1 MSVPLLAFEGNLDP
15 FQVSIKLP
23 ENESTIVQLRPTPYH
38 DRFAS
43 PINHRAWALQE
54 QVMSPHLVIFTP
66 DGIEMVCKAMH
77 GSREIL
83 DVRSRSLIANSKQR
97 STSWY
102 RIRENYSERRLSYA
116 GDKLI
121 AISAIAHEMSQHF
134 AGRYLA
140 GLWEDT
146 LFDDLQWI
154 TKGHLGNRP
163 AEYRAPSWSWASMNT
178 AVVDILVGE
187 YFSDCTLGRCEDT
200 LSVPDD
206 PYGAVSGGFLELKG
220 VSYEFKV
227 RRGLENEYRPC
238 LAGVTDIFDE
248 EYTG

>member
-1 MSVPLLAFEGNLDP
+1 MHAIYRNSALTIVAACTKSAWGHFLKMSVPLLAFEGNLDP

-102 RIRENYSERRLSYA
+102 RITRELQRT
-116 GDKLI
+116 
-121 AISAIAHEMSQHF
+121 SAILCWRQI
-134 AGRYLA
+134 
-140 GLWEDT
+140 DC
-146 LFDDLQWI
+146 
-154 TKGHLGNRP
+154 
-163 AEYRAPSWSWASMNT
+163 
-178 AVVDILVGE
+178 
-187 YFSDCTLGRCEDT
+187 YFSYSSRDEPAFCRQISGRIM
-200 LSVPDD
+200 
-206 PYGAVSGGFLELKG
+206 G
-220 VSYEFKV
+220 
-227 RRGLENEYRPC
+227 RHIIR
-238 LAGVTDIFDE
+238 
-248 EYTG
+248 

>member
-1 MSVPLLAFEGNLDP
+1 
-15 FQVSIKLP
+15 
-23 ENESTIVQLRPTPYH
+23 
-38 DRFAS
+38 
-43 PINHRAWALQE
+43 
-54 QVMSPHLVIFTP
+54 
-66 DGIEMVCKAMH
+66 
-77 GSREIL
+77 
-83 DVRSRSLIANSKQR
+83 
-97 STSWY
+97 
-102 RIRENYSERRLSYA
+102 
-116 GDKLI
+116 
-121 AISAIAHEMSQHF
+121 
-134 AGRYLA
+134 
-140 GLWEDT
+140 
-146 LFDDLQWI
+146 
-154 TKGHLGNRP
+154 
-163 AEYRAPSWSWASMNT
+163 MNT